1 MERLSVLHMLT
12 GKHRELWL
20 TWHIV
25 ASVDVLG
32 KGDMLLE
39 VFVDVDLD
47 GTVLG
52 LEICLFVYEYLGTE
66 GKA

>member
-1 MERLSVLHMLT
+1 MLLALHMLT

-20 TWHIV
+20 KWHKV
-25 ASVDVLG
+25 ASVEVLE
-32 KGDMLLE
+32 KGGMLRE
-39 VFVDVDLD
+39 GFVDVDLG

-52 LEICLFVYEYLGTE
+52 LEICVFVYEYLGTE

>member
-1 MERLSVLHMLT
+1 M
-12 GKHRELWL
+12 
-20 TWHIV
+20 
-25 ASVDVLG
+25 ASVEVLG

-39 VFVDVDLD
+39 VVVDVDL
-47 GTVLG
+47 GSTVLG